1 MTVKEKAAS
10 MKIDSPKMAATL
22 IETRNKALEAIAEAL
37 LANKEQIFAENAK
50 DLEEA
55 EKNEVPAAVVKR
67 LKFTEQK

>member
-37 LANKEQIFAENAK
+37 LADKEQIFAK
-50 DLEEA
+50 M
-55 EKNEVPAAVVKR
+55 
-67 LKFTEQK
+67 QKT

>member
-55 EKNEVPAAVVKR
+55 EKNVN
-67 LKFTEQK
+67 